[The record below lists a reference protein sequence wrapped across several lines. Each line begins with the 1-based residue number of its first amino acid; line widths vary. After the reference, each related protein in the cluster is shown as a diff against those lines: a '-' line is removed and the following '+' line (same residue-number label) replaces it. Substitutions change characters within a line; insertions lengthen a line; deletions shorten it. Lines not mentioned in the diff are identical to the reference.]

1 MQLDEVLTLVVC
13 QKSKVID
20 WIEHFESNYP
30 DVVVYNLTKSSEFD
44 AFVYT
49 PNNWDEL
56 DELYEGEDHANNFVG
71 IINYDLVWR
80 RPKLLKLTNFT
91 LVLDESSLIQNVGTK
106 RTNFILKL
114 QPKNVVLLSGT
125 PVGGKY
131 ENLWSQMHLLGW
143 NISEDLFRK
152 QYTEVEYIDTDTRTI
167 PVVVGYKNVERLKN
181 KMHQYG
187 CQFLK
192 TEEVFDLPDQIFT
205 KTYVESSD
213 LYKQFRRKRVLNFM
227 WCDEEVEL
235 VGDTTLT
242 KMLYERELCGMYSES
257 KLEAFNDLISTCNDR
272 FIVFYNF
279 NLELE
284 QLLIIAEDNDRAVS
298 IVNGKTKDLRAYED
312 TDNSITFVQYQSGSK
327 GLNLQKANR
336 IIFFTPT
343 LSCEDWMQS
352 AKRVHRIG
360 QSKTC
365 FYYQMIVKNSVEERI
380 YKALEQGVDYTNDL
394 FMKEDDEND
403 RSTISKES

>member
-20 WIEHFESNYP
+20 WIEHFKSNYP
-30 DVVVYNLTKSSEFD
+30 DVVVYDLTKSNDFD
-44 AFVYT
+44 VFVYT

-91 LVLDESSLIQNVGTK
+91 LVLDESSLIQNTDTK
-106 RTNFILKL
+106 RTEFILKL
-114 QPKNVVLLSGT
+114 QPKNVILLSGT
-125 PVGGKY
+125 PCSGKY

-143 NISEDLFRK
+143 NISEDLFKK

-167 PVVVGYKNVERLKN
+167 PVVVGYKNVERLKR
-181 KMHQYG
+181 KMADHG

-192 TEEVFDLPDQIFT
+192 TEEVFDLPEQVFT
-205 KTYVESSD
+205 KTYVEPSD
-213 LYKQFRRKRVLNFM
+213 LYKKFRQKRFLEFQ

-242 KMLYERELCGMYSES
+242 KMLYERELCGMYSEA
-257 KLEAFNDLISTCNDR
+257 KLDAFNDLISTCDDR

-284 QLLIIAEDNDRAVS
+284 QLLIIAEDNDRPVS

-327 GLNLQKANR
+327 GLNLQNANR

-352 AKRVHRIG
+352 AKRIHRIG
-360 QSKTC
+360 QAKTC
-365 FYYQMIVKNSVEERI
+365 FYYQMIVKNSVEEKI
-380 YKALEQGVDYTNDL
+380 YQALEMGVNYTNDL
-394 FMKEDDEND
+394 FEKDDEND

>member
-1 MQLDEVLTLVVC
+1 MDWTKPKAIENWFNNYGDMVGDEQQVMVL
-13 QKSKVID
+13 
-20 WIEHFESNYP
+20 
-30 DVVVYNLTKSSEFD
+30 
-44 AFVYT
+44 
-49 PNNWDEL
+49 
-56 DELYEGEDHANNFVG
+56 
-71 IINYDLVWR
+71 NYDIVWR
-80 RPKLLKLTNFT
+80 RPELLNLRNFT

-114 QPKNVVLLSGT
+114 QPENVVLLSGT
-125 PVGGKY
+125 PVSGKY

-192 TEEVFDLPDQIFT
+192 TEEVFDLPEQIFT

-213 LYKQFRRKRVLNFM
+213 LYKQFRRKRFLNFM

-242 KMLYERELCGMYSES
+242 KMLYERQLCGMYSEA
-257 KLEAFNDLISTCNDR
+257 KLDAFNDLISTCNDR

-284 QLLIIAEDNDRAVS
+284 QLLIIAEDNDRPVS

-352 AKRVHRIG
+352 AKRIHRIG
-360 QSKTC
+360 QSQTC
-365 FYYQMIVKNSVEERI
+365 FYYQMIVKDSVEERI
-380 YKALEQGVDYTNDL
+380 YKALEQGVNYTNDL
-394 FMKEDDEND
+394 FMKEDEEND
-403 RSTISKES
+403 RITIPEES

>member
-1 MQLDEVLTLVVC
+1 MASEKVKNLNADVNLIIC

-20 WIEHFESNYP
+20 WLEHFKEYYSFSVYDLTDEKQFTAFMNSTDYP
-30 DVVVYNLTKSSEFD
+30 K
-44 AFVYT
+44 
-49 PNNWDEL
+49 
-56 DELYEGEDHANNFVG
+56 VG
-71 IINYDLVWR
+71 VINYELTFR
-80 RPKLLKLTNFT
+80 RNKLFELEDFT
-91 LVLDESSLIQNVGTK
+91 MVCDESSLICNESAK
-106 RTNFILKL
+106 RTKAVLDFKA
-114 QPKNVVLLSGT
+114 KNVILLSGT
-125 PVGGKY
+125 ICSGKY

-152 QYTEVEYIDTDTRTI
+152 QYTEVEYIDTATRTI
-167 PVVVGYKNVERLKN
+167 PVVVGYKNVERLKR
-181 KMHQYG
+181 KMADHG

-192 TEEVFDLPDQIFT
+192 TEEVFDLPEQIFT

-213 LYKQFRRKRVLNFM
+213 LYKQFRRKRFLNFM

-242 KMLYERELCGMYSES
+242 KMLYERQLCGMYSEA

-312 TDNSITFVQYQSGSK
+312 TDNSITFVNYMAGSK

-352 AKRVHRIG
+352 AKRVHRIN
-360 QSKTC
+360 QTKTC
-365 FYYQMIVKNSVEERI
+365 FYYQMIVKDSVEERI

-394 FMKEDDEND
+394 FIKEDEEND
-403 RSTISKES
+403 RITISKES

>member
-30 DVVVYNLTKSSEFD
+30 DVVVYDLTKSSEFD
-44 AFVYT
+44 VFVYT
-49 PNNWDEL
+49 PNNWNEL
-56 DELYEGEDHANNFVG
+56 DELYEGDDHPNNFVG

-125 PVGGKY
+125 PGHKY

-167 PVVVGYKNVERLKN
+167 PVVVGYKNVERLKR
-181 KMHQYG
+181 KMADHG

-205 KTYVESSD
+205 KTYVEESN
-213 LYKQFRRKRVLNFM
+213 LYKKFRQKRFLEFQ
-227 WCDEEVEL
+227 WCDDEVEL

-242 KMLYERELCGMYSES
+242 KMLYERELCGMYSEA
-257 KLEAFNDLISTCNDR
+257 KLDAFNDLISSCNDR

-284 QLLIIAEDNDRAVS
+284 QLLIIAEDNDRPVS

-312 TDNSITFVQYQSGSK
+312 TDNSITFVQYQSGSM
-327 GLNLQKANR
+327 GLNLQKANK

-343 LSCEDWMQS
+343 LSCEAWMQS
-352 AKRVHRIG
+352 AKRIHRIG

-365 FYYQMIVKNSVEERI
+365 FYYQMIVKDSVEERI
-380 YKALEQGVDYTNDL
+380 YKALEMGVDYTNEL
-394 FMKEDDEND
+394 FEKDEEND
-403 RSTISKES
+403 RITIPEES

>member
-1 MQLDEVLTLVVC
+1 MELDEVLTLVVC

-20 WIEHFESNYP
+20 WIEHFKSNYT
-30 DVVVYNLTKSSEFD
+30 DVVVYDLTKSNDFD
-44 AFVYT
+44 VFVYT

-56 DELYEGEDHANNFVG
+56 DELYEGEDHPNNFVG
-71 IINYDLVWR
+71 IINYDLIWK
-80 RPKLLKLTNFT
+80 RPDLLKLTDFT
-91 LVLDESSLIQNVGTK
+91 LILDESSLIQNTDTK
-106 RTNFILKL
+106 RTKFILKL
-114 QPKNVVLLSGT
+114 QPKNVILLSGT
-125 PVGGKY
+125 PGHRY

-143 NISEDLFRK
+143 NISEDLFKK

-167 PVVVGYKNVERLKN
+167 PVVVGYKNVERLKR
-181 KMHQYG
+181 KMADHG

-192 TEEVFDLPDQIFT
+192 TEEVFDLPEQVFT
-205 KTYVESSD
+205 KTFVEQSD
-213 LYKQFRRKRVLNFM
+213 LYKKFRQKRFLEFQ

-242 KMLYERELCGMYSES
+242 KMLYERQLCGMYSEA
-257 KLEAFNDLISTCNDR
+257 KLDAFNDLISTCDDR

-284 QLLIIAEDNDRAVS
+284 QLLIIAEDNDRSVS

-312 TDNSITFVQYQSGSK
+312 TDNSITFINYMAGSK

-352 AKRVHRIG
+352 AKRIHRIN
-360 QSKTC
+360 QTKTC
-365 FYYQMIVKNSVEERI
+365 FYYQMIVKNSVEEKI
-380 YKALEQGVDYTNDL
+380 YQALEMGVNYTNDL
-394 FMKEDDEND
+394 FEKDDEND

>member
-20 WIEHFESNYP
+20 WIEHFKSNYP
-30 DVVVYNLTKSSEFD
+30 DVVVYDLTKSNDFD
-44 AFVYT
+44 VFVYT
-49 PNNWDEL
+49 PNNWDEV

-91 LVLDESSLIQNVGTK
+91 LVLDESSLIQNTDTK
-106 RTNFILKL
+106 RTKFILKL
-114 QPKNVVLLSGT
+114 QPKNVILLSGT
-125 PVGGKY
+125 PGHRY

-143 NISEDLFRK
+143 NISEDLFKK

-167 PVVVGYKNVERLKN
+167 PVVVGYKNVERLKR
-181 KMHQYG
+181 KMADHG

-192 TEEVFDLPDQIFT
+192 TEEVFDLPEQVFT
-205 KTYVESSD
+205 KTYVEQSD
-213 LYKQFRRKRVLNFM
+213 LYKKFRQKRLLEFQ

-242 KMLYERELCGMYSES
+242 KMLYERELCGMYSEA
-257 KLEAFNDLISTCNDR
+257 KLDAFNDLISTCDDR

-284 QLLIIAEDNDRAVS
+284 QLLNIAEDNDRPVS
-298 IVNGKTKDLRAYED
+298 IVNGKTKDLRAFEEK
-312 TDNSITFVQYQSGSK
+312 DNSITFVQYQSGSK

-336 IIFFTPT
+336 IIYFSPT
-343 LSCEDWMQS
+343 LNCEDWMQS
-352 AKRVHRIG
+352 AKRIHRIN
-360 QSKTC
+360 QTKTC
-365 FYYQMIVKNSVEERI
+365 FYYQMIVKNSVEEKI
-380 YKALEQGVDYTNDL
+380 YKALEMGVNYTETL
-394 FMKEDDEND
+394 FEKG
-403 RSTISKES
+403 